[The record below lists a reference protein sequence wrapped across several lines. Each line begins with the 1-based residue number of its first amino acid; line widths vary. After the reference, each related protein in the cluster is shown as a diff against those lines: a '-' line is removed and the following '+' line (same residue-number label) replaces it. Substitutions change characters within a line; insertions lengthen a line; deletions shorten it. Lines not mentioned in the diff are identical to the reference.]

1 MLKISRWECGVL
13 PRRDSDLDGKMG
25 LSPGTG
31 TPLHPD
37 QGIFSCRLHSR
48 LGLSVSHT
56 HSRRSFLSGSS
67 PPPPGPWLPLG
78 RESGA
83 APSLH
88 LPPVEG
94 HAASQPPVQECPP
107 GKLAGLS
114 GRKLSL
120 LRTRPVALF
129 SVPGLD
135 IEEAQ
140 PDRKE
145 LDLGRVKVML
155 PRLCHPHTPSS
166 PFSPI
171 SSFLSVTWHQA
182 LCDPSIHR
190 LTHALTLPRLSG
202 TQRLGQPGRVRA
214 AVGQMSLWV

>member
-83 APSLH
+83 GVRGGPQPPPATRGGTRCQPATCAGVSPWQAGWPLWEEA
-88 LPPVEG
+88 LPPENEARGFIFCPRAGYRRGPARQKRAGLGQSQG
-94 HAASQPPVQECPP
+94 HAP
-107 GKLAGLS
+107 
-114 GRKLSL
+114 
-120 LRTRPVALF
+120 
-129 SVPGLD
+129 
-135 IEEAQ
+135 
-140 PDRKE
+140 
-145 LDLGRVKVML
+145 
-155 PRLCHPHTPSS
+155 
-166 PFSPI
+166 
-171 SSFLSVTWHQA
+171 
-182 LCDPSIHR
+182 
-190 LTHALTLPRLSG
+190 
-202 TQRLGQPGRVRA
+202 
-214 AVGQMSLWV
+214 